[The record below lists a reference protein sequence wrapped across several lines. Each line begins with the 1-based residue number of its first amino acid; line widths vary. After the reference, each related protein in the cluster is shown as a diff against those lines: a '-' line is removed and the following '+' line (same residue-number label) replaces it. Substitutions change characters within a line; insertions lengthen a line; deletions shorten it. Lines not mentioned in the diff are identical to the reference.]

1 MCGNNSCIWIIV
13 LILLFTCCGGNCGGL
28 STQSNE
34 GGCGCGCNNNGCG
47 C

>member
-13 LILLFTCCGGNCGGL
+13 LILLFTCCGGNCGV

-34 GGCGCGCNNNGCG
+34 GGCGCGCNSGCG

>member
-13 LILLFTCCGGNCGGL
+13 LILLFTCCGNCGGL
-28 STQSNE
+28 SAQSND